1 MKWISM
7 AQASAL
13 LAFAGWTQVQAQP
26 MDALQIRSL
35 AASCA
40 ACHGTQGMA
49 QSGMPSLA
57 GMGKE
62 ALLQKMLA
70 FKTGKQ
76 PDATLMPQIAKGYS
90 DEQLAALAAYFSA
103 LDN

>member
-1 MKWISM
+1 MKPITM

-26 MDALQIRSL
+26 MDALQVRSL

-49 QSGMPSLA
+49 QSGMASLA
-57 GMGKE
+57 GLNKD
-62 ALLQKMLA
+62 ALLQTMLD
-70 FKTGKQ
+70 FKTGKK
-76 PDATLMPQIAKGYS
+76 PATLMQQIAKGYS
-90 DEQLAALAAYFSA
+90 DEQLAALAAYFSSA
-103 LDN
+103 R